1 MLALTVRYTLWDRVV
16 YSATVLEISM
26 TTSNDPLPD
35 RSNHGAITLVFHGQT
50 TLTRE
55 FRESVGAAGGQV
67 RTNPRGISLRGPA
80 PRSGSPEEQLD
91 WALGEVR
98 RLRDLASAPGVESR
112 RIHLSHSFDAQLSLA
127 ISADWMREVADSG
140 YDLWMSFFAAE

>member
-1 MLALTVRYTLWDRVV
+1 
-16 YSATVLEISM
+16 M
-26 TTSNDPLPD
+26 TTGNDPSPN

-50 TLTRE
+50 ALTRE

-67 RTNPRGISLRGPA
+67 CMNPRGISLRCPA
-80 PRSGSPEEQLD
+80 PLSGWPEEQLD
-91 WALGEVR
+91 WALSEVR
-98 RLRDLASAPGVESR
+98 RLRDLVGAPGIDSR
-112 RIHLSHSFDAQLSLA
+112 RIHLSRSFDAQLSLA